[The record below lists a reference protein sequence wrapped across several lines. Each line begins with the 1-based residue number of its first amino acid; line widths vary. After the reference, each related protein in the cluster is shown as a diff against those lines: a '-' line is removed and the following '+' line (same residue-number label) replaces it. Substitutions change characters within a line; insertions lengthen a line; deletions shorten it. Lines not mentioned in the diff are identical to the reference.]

1 MGLNHLKATELPRE
15 SVHFTTQFPG
25 VPGTHLNRKYVLKL
39 NAIPA
44 DWHFALRDYDFN
56 TDAKFI
62 SLSDSITQSKKQWQK
77 FSKSVKTFG

>member
-1 MGLNHLKATELPRE
+1 MGLNRLKATELPRE

-44 DWHFALRDYDFN
+44 D
-56 TDAKFI
+56 
-62 SLSDSITQSKKQWQK
+62 
-77 FSKSVKTFG
+77 